1 MIFKRKQETEKKYFD
16 QTRKSTPPKK
26 RQKEWPLRNDCLKK
40 KNKRKNNPNTGL
52 RVELLVY
59 LLDHSLI
66 ERLLVWCVTAVIT
79 FFLCHRRYA
88 PPKKKK

>member
-1 MIFKRKQETEKKYFD
+1 MH
-16 QTRKSTPPKK
+16 PPKKK
-26 RQKEWPLRNDCLKK
+26 RQKEWSLRNDCLKK

-52 RVELLVY
+52 WVELLVY

-79 FFLCHRRYA
+79 FFPCHRRYA
-88 PPKKKK
+88 PPPKKNKQKQRLLEGSFSDPGDKL